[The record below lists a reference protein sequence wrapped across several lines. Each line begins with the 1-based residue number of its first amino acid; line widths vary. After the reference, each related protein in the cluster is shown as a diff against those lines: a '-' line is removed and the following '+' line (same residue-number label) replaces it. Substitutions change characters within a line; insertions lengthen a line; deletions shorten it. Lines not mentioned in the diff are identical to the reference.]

1 MSNRLVA
8 SHIDDRGAPNLGA
21 PPAAPPEQRFLSM
34 PTAWTSPIRS
44 VSAPRRASPQRTTSL
59 FTVCQSQPSSAA
71 TSSTER
77 PRRPTPMVTH
87 RAATGLTQR
96 AGLAGT
102 DHHPKRCTLT
112 RVVDPYQINVA
123 QAYQQ
128 LAHAR
133 RISFHR
139 GPPTSDVFSQHPI
152 MEDPPSL
159 LVDYHSPWQIPDSPL
174 ISEEPE
180 YPPAGSSRPPL
191 TRAFSRGPQRTSPL
205 M

>member
-1 MSNRLVA
+1 MT
-8 SHIDDRGAPNLGA
+8 LG
-21 PPAAPPEQRFLSM
+21 P
-34 PTAWTSPIRS
+34 
-44 VSAPRRASPQRTTSL
+44 
-59 FTVCQSQPSSAA
+59 
-71 TSSTER
+71 
-77 PRRPTPMVTH
+77 H

-102 DHHPKRCTLT
+102 DHHPKRCTLA

-139 GPPTSDVFSQHPI
+139 GPPASDVFSQHPI

-174 ISEEPE
+174 ISEEPLKPWNRSSNLLRHVLAFRRLPRIQ
-180 YPPAGSSRPPL
+180 PPEPGRAADRTLTVEKSKAPIKSPRSPVQGS
-191 TRAFSRGPQRTSPL
+191 
-205 M
+205 